1 MDELKRGW
9 MQRERGRAA
18 PALSVS
24 LSRKRERERRR
35 EREGEKEGVCVSH
48 QALLLEKRET
58 TGYGKREKIGEGK

>member
-1 MDELKRGW
+1 MDAE
-9 MQRERGRAA
+9 
-18 PALSVS
+18 
-24 LSRKRERERRR
+24 RERESCSCPVSVVVEEEGERAPER